1 MSKELLYI
9 IGGIIVVSGTGFLIV
24 KRLITF
30 SVRILTGIL
39 TLAFVFILAPK
50 VNTFLLNRFGHK
62 DLLVKR
68 IAAVVD
74 ADMESN
80 VISTYQYKTGIR
92 LDEDDA
98 STIALLKEQAFSVDP
113 NLSDNLNIFVHSGYP
128 QEIIDSV
135 MGGIDPQYR
144 GSPTIQA
151 DSFSEYV
158 AELLVLKIVT
168 VISYLISFEI
178 SHRLFKPKM
187 D

>member
-9 IGGIIVVSGTGFLIV
+9 IGGIIVVSGAGFLIV

-80 VISTYQYKTGIR
+80 VGAPLTVT
-92 LDEDDA
+92 
-98 STIALLKEQAFSVDP
+98 ALCAALCEA
-113 NLSDNLNIFVHSGYP
+113 
-128 QEIIDSV
+128 
-135 MGGIDPQYR
+135 
-144 GSPTIQA
+144 
-151 DSFSEYV
+151 
-158 AELLVLKIVT
+158 
-168 VISYLISFEI
+168 
-178 SHRLFKPKM
+178 
-187 D
+187 